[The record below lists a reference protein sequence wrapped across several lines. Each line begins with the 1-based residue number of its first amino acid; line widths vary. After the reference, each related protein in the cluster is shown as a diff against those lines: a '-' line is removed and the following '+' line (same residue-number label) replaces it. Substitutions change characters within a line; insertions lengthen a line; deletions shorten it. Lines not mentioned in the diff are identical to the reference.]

1 MSWLKQKSGLRH
13 MHIDQDHRELM
24 AVSDSQLYDYA
35 SSLPVDSVEEDDAR
49 AGEPTG
55 EHIGDL

>member
-35 SSLPVDSVEEDDAR
+35 SSLPVDSVE
-49 AGEPTG
+49 
-55 EHIGDL
+55 